1 MIRIQSNYNE
11 FVFRIKNKRKRSN
24 KSYKTIQMKR
34 RRKVIKALSMMKQMM
49 MYVKYINISEFSSQF
64 I

>member
-49 MYVKYINISEFSSQF
+49 MYVKYINISVFSSQF
-64 I
+64 K

>member
-49 MYVKYINISEFSSQF
+49 MYVKYINISVFSSQF